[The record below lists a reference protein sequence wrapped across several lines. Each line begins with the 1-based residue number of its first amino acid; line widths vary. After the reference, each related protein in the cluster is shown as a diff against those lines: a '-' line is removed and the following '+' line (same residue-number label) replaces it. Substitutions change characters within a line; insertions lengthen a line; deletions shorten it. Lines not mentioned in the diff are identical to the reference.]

1 MMGKVRPGWDWASPA
16 GPFPERNLGMM
27 LADVRTLSH
36 GPQGGLRPGRR
47 WLPWILAA
55 AALPVVCLL
64 AAAVYFVVS
73 PRAAAPLALP
83 RSAAAAPAGP
93 VSGTWSVASGSVA
106 GFRVR
111 ASAVGIGHDV
121 VGRTTAVTGTIVVS
135 GDWVTS
141 ARLRIGLTGIKV
153 DGRSQP
159 QLAQSLR
166 TRQHPVATFHLTEV
180 ATLSRA
186 FDSGAVVTRRAAGF
200 LFLNGTACPV
210 TATIS
215 ARRDGPDL
223 QVAGQIPMELAY
235 WGIHDPS
242 GAGLLGSLA
251 DHGEA
256 EFRLNLHRQ

>member
-1 MMGKVRPGWDWASPA
+1 MTQ
-16 GPFPERNLGMM
+16 
-27 LADVRTLSH
+27 ADLRTRSH
-36 GPQGGLRPGRR
+36 GPRGRRPGGHGSGGLRHRRR
-47 WLPWILAA
+47 WWPWILAA
-55 AALPVVCLL
+55 VAVPVLCLL

-83 RSAAAAPAGP
+83 RAAAAAPAGP
-93 VSGTWSVASGSVA
+93 VSGTWRVAPGSVA

-121 VGRTTAVTGTIVVS
+121 VGRTGAVSGTIVVS

-141 ARLRIGLTGIKV
+141 AQVRIGLTGIKV
-153 DGRSQP
+153 DGRAQP
-159 QLAQSLR
+159 QLALSLR

-186 FDSGAVVTRRAAGF
+186 FSSGAVVTRRAAGF
-200 LFLNGTACPV
+200 LSLNGTACAV
-210 TATIS
+210 TVTLS

-223 QVAGQIPMELAY
+223 QVAGSIPVELAY
-235 WGIHDPS
+235 WGIRDPA

-256 EFRLNLHRQ
+256 EFRLTLTRS